1 MSGETNTSTGLAAK
15 MEKKRKRQAEEP
27 SEQSKSD
34 APNKSKGAAPDG
46 PKNKKRKSGKNKKD
60 KKDKED
66 QTDKPKTLKGEP
78 LQKERK
84 GTVDEAIGKMD
95 GRLLADHFIQKAKR
109 HNKELTAVEL
119 NDLSVPGM
127 VESHPYTYGRSH

>member
-1 MSGETNTSTGLAAK
+1 MSGETKTSTGLAAK

-27 SEQSKSD
+27 SKQSKSD
-34 APNKSKGAAPDG
+34 APNKSTGAASDG
-46 PKNKKRKSGKNKKD
+46 PKDKKRKSGKNKKD
-60 KKDKED
+60 KED
-66 QTDKPKTLKGEP
+66 QADKPKTLKGEP

-127 VESHPYTYGRSH
+127 VDVCPLHYGYRH